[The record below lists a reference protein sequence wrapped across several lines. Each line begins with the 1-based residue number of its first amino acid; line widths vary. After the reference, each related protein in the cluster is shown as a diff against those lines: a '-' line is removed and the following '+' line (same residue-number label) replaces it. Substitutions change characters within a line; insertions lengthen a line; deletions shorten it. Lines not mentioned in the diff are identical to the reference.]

1 MPLMPK
7 QYSPELIQIIKNM
20 LHQEPEK
27 RPSVNRILRDS
38 YIKKNIS
45 VFLEETK
52 KRLVVYSYIH
62 LIFSILLPLGY
73 FLCSICHLQT
83 YKNLFFSSKNLE
95 FI

>member
-83 YKNLFFSSKNLE
+83 YKNLFFLPRT
-95 FI
+95 